1 MVLNLTML
9 QNVQSQPIVSQMM
22 RQLQWLQMPVSCMV
36 LSSSGIQLGQMNKK
50 ERAMLQVSEEYNNK
64 VIKAMNKQAWVKA
77 GTAVNAGSASEAAR
91 QAGLDWTVEL
101 SDMFVERKTIVSP
114 FESITDRLDVPKR
127 QAVIKRTEDS
137 ESVIGVVGDKYK
149 IVQNMEVF
157 SALDSLVDSG
167 DARYTAAG
175 EYNNGANI
183 WMVMELPTGVQ
194 VANDPHAAYLLVQSS
209 HDGSCAVRIRPIIER
224 LYCANQIN
232 RIIKGKHK
240 NAYTYVMKH
249 TTNSELSVSDIRNI
263 TQLTYDSIQE
273 YETVAGTLLQRKVD
287 ERQVQSIFKRVW
299 ALPSEIEEAPDHLLS
314 QGQRRQ
320 RTIALNGRDSA
331 WNIYSQ
337 SPTQEN
343 IRGTAFGVW
352 QAVIEHADHYGAGGA
367 DRRAVA
373 TISGRNDRIKD
384 KALDLVLTN

>member
-1 MVLNLTML
+1 ML
-9 QNVQSQPIVSQMM
+9 
-22 RQLQWLQMPVSCMV
+22 
-36 LSSSGIQLGQMNKK
+36 
-50 ERAMLQVSEEYNNK
+50 EVSESYNNK
-64 VIKAMNKQAWVKA
+64 VVAKMNKQAWVQA

-91 QAGLDWTVEL
+91 QAGLDWNVQLADMEAIVTNSVSEFETV
-101 SDMFVERKTIVSP
+101 
-114 FESITDRLDVPKR
+114 TDHYPVPKR
-127 QAVIKRTEDS
+127 QAVLKLGKDNTNE
-137 ESVIGVVGDKYK
+137 VIGVVGDKYK

-157 SALDSLVDSG
+157 SALDTLVDSG

-183 WMVMELPTGVQ
+183 WMVMELPAGVQ
-194 VANDPHAAYLLVQSS
+194 VANDPHAAFLLVQSS

-224 LYCANQIN
+224 LFCSNQIN

-249 TTNSELSVSDIRNI
+249 TTNSKLSVNDIRNI
-263 TQLTYDSIQE
+263 TQLTYDSIQQ
-273 YETVAGTLLQRKVD
+273 YEVVANTLLLQNVND
-287 ERQVQSIFKRVW
+287 RQVKNIFKAVW

-352 QAVIEHADHYGAGGA
+352 QAVIEHADHYASGGS
-367 DRRAVA
+367 DRRAIA

-384 KALDLVLTN
+384 KALDLVFTA

>member
-1 MVLNLTML
+1 
-9 QNVQSQPIVSQMM
+9 
-22 RQLQWLQMPVSCMV
+22 
-36 LSSSGIQLGQMNKK
+36 
-50 ERAMLQVSEEYNNK
+50 MLQVSEEYNNK
-64 VIKAMNKQAWVKA
+64 VVLVMNKQAWVKA

-91 QAGLDWTVEL
+91 QAGLDWNVML
-101 SDMFVERKTIVSP
+101 ADMEAIVSNKVNE
-114 FESITDRLDVPKR
+114 FETVTDHYPVPKR
-127 QAVIKRTEDS
+127 QAVLKLGKDNTNE
-137 ESVIGVVGDKYK
+137 VIGVVGDKYK

-157 SALDSLVDSG
+157 SALDTLVDSG

-183 WMVMELPTGVQ
+183 WMVMELPVGVQ
-194 VANDPHAAYLLVQSS
+194 VANDPHAAFLLIQSS

-224 LYCANQIN
+224 LFCANQIN
-232 RIIKGKHK
+232 RVIKGKHK

-249 TTNSELSVSDIRNI
+249 TTNSELSINDIRNI

-287 ERQVQSIFKRVW
+287 ERQVKNIFKSVW
-299 ALPSEIEEAPDHLLS
+299 ALPSEIEQAPDHLLS

-320 RTIALNGRDSA
+320 RTIALNGRESA

-352 QAVIEHADHYGAGGA
+352 QAVIEHADHYGSGGS
-367 DRRAVA
+367 DRRAIA
-373 TISGRNDRIKD
+373 TISGRSDRIKD

>member
-1 MVLNLTML
+1 M
-9 QNVQSQPIVSQMM
+9 
-22 RQLQWLQMPVSCMV
+22 
-36 LSSSGIQLGQMNKK
+36 IQ
-50 ERAMLQVSEEYNNK
+50 VTEEYNNK
-64 VIKAMNKQAWVKA
+64 ALGKLNKQAWVKA

-91 QAGLDWTVEL
+91 QAGLDWNVMLADMEAIVETPVNTYEL
-101 SDMFVERKTIVSP
+101 INSHYP
-114 FESITDRLDVPKR
+114 VPKR
-127 QAVIKRTEDS
+127 QAVLKLGKDNTNE
-137 ESVIGVVGDKYK
+137 VIGVVGDKYK

-157 SALDSLVDSG
+157 SALDTLVDSG

-175 EYNNGANI
+175 EYNSGANI
-183 WMVMELPTGVQ
+183 WMVMELPVGVQ
-194 VANDPHAAYLLVQSS
+194 VANDPHAAFLLVQSS

-224 LYCANQIN
+224 LFCANQIN

-249 TTNSELSVSDIRNI
+249 TTNSKLSVNDIRNI

-273 YETVAGTLLQRKVD
+273 YEAVAGTLLQRKVD
-287 ERQVQSIFKRVW
+287 ERQVRNIFKSVW
-299 ALPSEIEEAPDHLLS
+299 ALPSEVEESPDHLLS

-320 RTIALNGRDSA
+320 RTIAFNGRESA
-331 WNIYSQ
+331 WSIYSQ

-352 QAVIEHADHYGAGGA
+352 QAVIEHADHHASGGS
-367 DRRAVA
+367 DRRAIA

-384 KALDLVLTN
+384 KALDLVLTA

>member
-1 MVLNLTML
+1 
-9 QNVQSQPIVSQMM
+9 
-22 RQLQWLQMPVSCMV
+22 
-36 LSSSGIQLGQMNKK
+36 
-50 ERAMLQVSEEYNNK
+50 MLQVSESYQNK
-64 VIKAMNKQAWVKA
+64 AVAKLNKQAWVQA

-91 QAGLDWTVEL
+91 QAGLDWNVQLADMEAIITNSVSEFETV
-101 SDMFVERKTIVSP
+101 
-114 FESITDRLDVPKR
+114 TDHYPVPKR
-127 QAVIKRTEDS
+127 QAVLKLGKDNTNE
-137 ESVIGVVGDKYK
+137 VIGVVGDKYK

-157 SALDSLVDSG
+157 SALDTLVDSG

-183 WMVMELPTGVQ
+183 WMVMELPAGVQ
-194 VANDPHAAYLLVQSS
+194 VANDPHAAFLLVQSS

-224 LYCANQIN
+224 LFCANQIN

-249 TTNSELSVSDIRNI
+249 TTNSELSVNDIRNI
-263 TQLTYDSIQE
+263 TQLTYDSIQQ
-273 YETVAGTLLQRKVD
+273 YEVVAGTLLQRKVD
-287 ERQVQSIFKRVW
+287 ERQVRNIFKSVW
-299 ALPSEIEEAPDHLLS
+299 ALPSEIEQTPDHLLS

-320 RTIALNGRDSA
+320 RTIALTARESA
-331 WNIYSQ
+331 WTIYSQ

-352 QAVIEHADHYGAGGA
+352 QAVIEHADHYASGGS
-367 DRRAVA
+367 DRRAIA

-384 KALDLVLTN
+384 KALDLVLTA

>member
-1 MVLNLTML
+1 
-9 QNVQSQPIVSQMM
+9 
-22 RQLQWLQMPVSCMV
+22 
-36 LSSSGIQLGQMNKK
+36 
-50 ERAMLQVSEEYNNK
+50 MLQVSEAYNNK

-114 FESITDRLDVPKR
+114 YETLTDKLDVPKR
-127 QAVIKRTEDS
+127 QAVIKRTEEG

-157 SALDSLVDSG
+157 SALDTLVDSG

-183 WMVMELPTGVQ
+183 WMVMELPVGVQ
-194 VANDPHAAYLLVQSS
+194 VANDPHAAFLLVQSS

-224 LYCANQIN
+224 LFCMNQIN

-240 NAYTYVMKH
+240 NDYTYVMKH

-273 YETVAGTLLQRKVD
+273 YESIAGILLDRKVD
-287 ERQVQSIFKRVW
+287 DRQVRNIFKAVW
-299 ALPSEIEEAPDHLLS
+299 SLPSTVEEMPEHLLS
-314 QGQRRQ
+314 QGEKRQ
-320 RTIALNGRDSA
+320 RTIALAGRESA

-337 SPTQEN
+337 SHTQEN
-343 IRGTAFGVW
+343 IRGTAFGAW
-352 QAVIEHADHYGAGGA
+352 QAVIEHADHHASGGS
-367 DRRAVA
+367 DRRAIA

-384 KALDLVLTN
+384 KALSLVLV

>member
-1 MVLNLTML
+1 
-9 QNVQSQPIVSQMM
+9 
-22 RQLQWLQMPVSCMV
+22 
-36 LSSSGIQLGQMNKK
+36 
-50 ERAMLQVSEEYNNK
+50 MLQVTEEYNNK
-64 VIKAMNKQAWVKA
+64 KIKELNKQSWVKA

-91 QAGLDWTVEL
+91 QAGLDWNVML
-101 SDMFVERKTIVSP
+101 ADMEAIVSSP
-114 FESITDRLDVPKR
+114 VSEFETVTDHYPVPKR
-127 QAVIKRTEDS
+127 QAVIKLGKDNTNE
-137 ESVIGVVGDKYK
+137 VIGVVGDKYK

-157 SALDSLVDSG
+157 SALDTLVDSG

-194 VANDPHAAYLLVQSS
+194 VANDPHAAFLLVQSS

-224 LYCANQIN
+224 LFCMNQIN
-232 RIIKGKHK
+232 RIIKGKHR
-240 NAYTYVMKH
+240 NDYTYVMKH
-249 TTNSELSVSDIRNI
+249 TTNSELSVQDIRNI
-263 TQLTYDSIQE
+263 TQLTYDSIQQ
-273 YETVAGTLLQRKVD
+273 YEVVADTLLGRKVD
-287 ERQVQSIFKRVW
+287 DRQVRNIFKSVW
-299 ALPSEIEEAPDHLLS
+299 ALPSEVEDAPDHLLS

-343 IRGTAFGVW
+343 IRGTAFGAW
-352 QAVIEHADHYGAGGA
+352 QAVIEHADHYASGGA
-367 DRRAVA
+367 DRRAIA

-384 KALDLVLTN
+384 KALDLILA

>member
-1 MVLNLTML
+1 
-9 QNVQSQPIVSQMM
+9 
-22 RQLQWLQMPVSCMV
+22 
-36 LSSSGIQLGQMNKK
+36 
-50 ERAMLQVSEEYNNK
+50 MLQVSEEYNNK
-64 VIKAMNKQAWVKA
+64 VVERMNKQAWVQA

-114 FESITDRLDVPKR
+114 FESITNRLNVPKR
-127 QAVIKRTEDS
+127 QAVIKRTENS

-157 SALDSLVDSG
+157 SALDTLVDSG

-183 WMVMELPTGVQ
+183 WMVMELPTGIQ
-194 VANDPHAAYLLVQSS
+194 VANDPHAAFLLVQSS

-224 LYCANQIN
+224 LFCANQIN
-232 RIIKGKHK
+232 RIIKGKDK

-249 TTNSELSVSDIRNI
+249 TTNSELSVNDIRNI
-263 TQLTYDSIQE
+263 TQLTYDSIQQ
-273 YETVAGTLLQRKVD
+273 YETIANNMLQRRMDDRTVMN
-287 ERQVQSIFKRVW
+287 IFKSVW
-299 ALPSEIEEAPDHLLS
+299 SLPSEIENAPEHLLS

-331 WNIYSQ
+331 WSIYSE

-343 IRGTAFGVW
+343 IRGTAFGAW
-352 QAVIEHADHYGAGGA
+352 QAVIEHADHHSTGGA

-373 TISGRNDRIKD
+373 TISGRSDRIKD
-384 KALDLVLTN
+384 KALDIVLSN

>member
-1 MVLNLTML
+1 
-9 QNVQSQPIVSQMM
+9 
-22 RQLQWLQMPVSCMV
+22 
-36 LSSSGIQLGQMNKK
+36 
-50 ERAMLQVSEEYNNK
+50 MLQVSEAYNDKHTKRLNK
-64 VIKAMNKQAWVKA
+64 MAWVQA

-114 FESITDRLDVPKR
+114 YETTTDKLDVPRR
-127 QAVIKRTEDS
+127 QAVVKRTEDG
-137 ESVIGVVGDKYK
+137 ESIIGVVGDKYK

-175 EYNNGANI
+175 EYNGGANI
-183 WMVMELPTGVQ
+183 GKVMELPTGVQ
-194 VANDPHAAYLLVQSS
+194 VANDPHAAFLLVQSS

-224 LYCANQIN
+224 LYCMNQIN
-232 RIIKGKHK
+232 RVIKGKHK

-273 YETVAGTLLQRKVD
+273 YESVAGILLDRKVD
-287 ERQVQSIFKRVW
+287 ERQVRNIFKAVW
-299 ALPSEIEEAPDHLLS
+299 SLPSTVEEMPEHLLS
-314 QGQRRQ
+314 QGEKRQ
-320 RTIALNGRDSA
+320 RTIALAGRESA

-343 IRGTAFGVW
+343 IRGTAFGIW
-352 QAVIEHADHYGAGGA
+352 QAVIEHADH
-367 DRRAVA
+367 
-373 TISGRNDRIKD
+373 
-384 KALDLVLTN
+384 

>member
-1 MVLNLTML
+1 
-9 QNVQSQPIVSQMM
+9 
-22 RQLQWLQMPVSCMV
+22 
-36 LSSSGIQLGQMNKK
+36 
-50 ERAMLQVSEEYNNK
+50 MLQVSEEYNNK
-64 VIKAMNKQAWVKA
+64 VVERMNKQAWVQA

-137 ESVIGVVGDKYK
+137 ELVIGVVGDKYK

-157 SALDSLVDSG
+157 SALDTLVDSG

-183 WMVMELPTGVQ
+183 WMVMELPTGIQ
-194 VANDPHAAYLLVQSS
+194 VANDPHAAFLLVQSS

-224 LYCANQIN
+224 LFCANQIN

-249 TTNSELSVSDIRNI
+249 TTNSELSVNDIRNI

-273 YETVAGTLLQRKVD
+273 YETVAGTLLERKVD
-287 ERQVQSIFKRVW
+287 ERQVRNIFKAVW
-299 ALPSEIEEAPDHLLS
+299 ALPSEIEQAPDHLLS

-384 KALDLVLTN
+384 KALDLVLFN

>member
-1 MVLNLTML
+1 
-9 QNVQSQPIVSQMM
+9 
-22 RQLQWLQMPVSCMV
+22 
-36 LSSSGIQLGQMNKK
+36 MNKK

-64 VIKAMNKQAWVKA
+64 VVERMNKQAWVQA

-101 SDMFVERKTIVSP
+101 SDMVVERKTIVSP
-114 FESITDRLDVPKR
+114 YETLTDRLDVPKR
-127 QAVIKRTEDS
+127 QAVIKRTEEG

-157 SALDSLVDSG
+157 SALDTLVDSG

-183 WMVMELPTGVQ
+183 WMVMELPIGVQ
-194 VANDPHAAYLLVQSS
+194 VANDPHAAFLLVQSS

-224 LYCANQIN
+224 LYCMNQIN

-240 NAYTYVMKH
+240 NDYTYVMKH
-249 TTNSELSVSDIRNI
+249 TTNSELSVEDIRNI

-273 YETVAGTLLQRKVD
+273 YETIAGTLLQRKVD
-287 ERQVQSIFKRVW
+287 DRQVRNIFKSVW
-299 ALPSEIEEAPDHLLS
+299 ALPSEIEESPDHLLS

-331 WNIYSQ
+331 WSIYSQ

-352 QAVIEHADHYGAGGA
+352 QAVVEHADHHASGGSE
-367 DRRAVA
+367 RRAIA

-384 KALDLVLTN
+384 KALDLVLA

>member
-1 MVLNLTML
+1 ML
-9 QNVQSQPIVSQMM
+9 
-22 RQLQWLQMPVSCMV
+22 
-36 LSSSGIQLGQMNKK
+36 
-50 ERAMLQVSEEYNNK
+50 EVSESYNNQVVAK
-64 VIKAMNKQAWVKA
+64 MNKQAWVQA

-91 QAGLDWTVEL
+91 QAGLDWNVQLADMQAYVSNKVNEFETV
-101 SDMFVERKTIVSP
+101 
-114 FESITDRLDVPKR
+114 TDYYPVPKR
-127 QAVIKRTEDS
+127 QAVLKLGKDNTNE
-137 ESVIGVVGDKYK
+137 VIGVVGDKYK

-157 SALDSLVDSG
+157 SALDTLVDSG

-183 WMVMELPTGVQ
+183 WMVMELPVGVC
-194 VANDPHAAYLLVQSS
+194 VADDPHAAFLLVQSS

-249 TTNSELSVSDIRNI
+249 TTNSELSVNDIRNI
-263 TQLTYDSIQE
+263 TQLTYDSIQQ
-273 YETVAGTLLQRKVD
+273 YETIASTLLQVEVD
-287 ERQVQSIFKRVW
+287 ERKVKNIFKAVW

-337 SPTQEN
+337 SSTQEN

-352 QAVIEHADHYGAGGA
+352 QAVIEHADHYASGGS
-367 DRRAVA
+367 DKRAIA

-384 KALDLVLTN
+384 KALELVLA

>member
-1 MVLNLTML
+1 
-9 QNVQSQPIVSQMM
+9 
-22 RQLQWLQMPVSCMV
+22 
-36 LSSSGIQLGQMNKK
+36 
-50 ERAMLQVSEEYNNK
+50 MLQVSEAYNNEK
-64 VIKAMNKQAWVKA
+64 IKELNKQAWVKA
-77 GTAVNAGSASEAAR
+77 GTAVNAKSASEAAR

-114 FESITDRLDVPKR
+114 YETLTDKLNVPKR
-127 QAVIKRTEDS
+127 QAVIKRTEEG

-157 SALDSLVDSG
+157 SALDTLVDSG

-183 WMVMELPTGVQ
+183 WMVMELPVGVQ
-194 VANDPHAAYLLVQSS
+194 VANDPHAAFLLVQSS

-224 LYCANQIN
+224 LFCMNQIN

-240 NAYTYVMKH
+240 NDYTYVMKH
-249 TTNSELSVSDIRNI
+249 TTNSELSVNDIRNI
-263 TQLTYDSIQE
+263 TQLTYDSIQQ
-273 YETVAGTLLQRKVD
+273 YETIAGTLLQRKVD
-287 ERQVQSIFKRVW
+287 ERQVRNIFKSVW
-299 ALPSEIEEAPDHLLS
+299 ALPSEVEDAPEHLLS

-337 SPTQEN
+337 SHTQEN
-343 IRGTAFGVW
+343 IRGTAFGAW
-352 QAVIEHADHYGAGGA
+352 HAVVEFADHYAVGGA
-367 DRRAVA
+367 ERLAAA
-373 TISGRNDRIKD
+373 TLSGRNDKVKT
-384 KALDLVLTN
+384 KALSLLV